1 MANAMSA
8 NPFYIPE
15 VLEAI
20 LANLDTAGFLR
31 VSRLNSQL
39 HSTINDLYLHPQ
51 APRLPTS
58 FNPGL
63 RTDLERIRLHKILT
77 NPDFHPAVRETG
89 EAFALSEDVDVYELE
104 PGFISV
110 IAPDETQESEL
121 FTVLDTSGI
130 ILN

>member
-1 MANAMSA
+1 MSA

-31 VSRLNSQL
+31 ISRLNSQL
-39 HSTINDLYLHPQ
+39 HSTISNLYLHPQ
-51 APRLPTS
+51 SPRLPTS

-77 NPDFHPAVRETG
+77 NPGFHPVIRDTG
-89 EAFALSEDVDVYELE
+89 EAFILAEEVEVYELE

-110 IAPDETQESEL
+110 DSLDENQESEL
-121 FTVLDTSGI
+121 FTVLDPEGTEDY
-130 ILN
+130 LMN